1 MAVMAVLVRNVS
13 QNWGIKSENG
23 ETWMDARNTQQM
35 EPTGLDDDRKS
46 QGCSQVVDLGQNGDD
61 GDECLCQHGILPLTS
76 KFALHCLLCESE
88 CGPFKFFS
96 LGQLAGRMLE
106 D

>member
-76 KFALHCLLCESE
+76 KFACTACSVKVNVD
-88 CGPFKFFS
+88 P
-96 LGQLAGRMLE
+96 
-106 D
+106 

>member
-1 MAVMAVLVRNVS
+1 MAVMAVLIRNVS
-13 QNWGIKSENG
+13 QNWGIKSGNG
-23 ETWMDARNTQQM
+23 ETWMDSRNTQQM

-46 QGCSQVVDLGQNGDD
+46 QGCSQVFDLGQNGDD
-61 GDECLCQHGILPLTS
+61 GDKCLCQRDILPLTS
-76 KFALHCLLCESE
+76 KFALHCLLCGSE

-96 LGQLAGRMLE
+96 LGQLDGRMLE